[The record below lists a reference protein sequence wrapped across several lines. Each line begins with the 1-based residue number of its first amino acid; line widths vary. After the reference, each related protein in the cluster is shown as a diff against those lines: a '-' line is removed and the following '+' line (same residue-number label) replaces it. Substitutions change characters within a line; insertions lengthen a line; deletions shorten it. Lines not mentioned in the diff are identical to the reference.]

1 MRIKEGYVLKEVAK
15 EFIVVPVG
23 DEAIN
28 FNGILTL
35 NKTAKLLFETL
46 LNDVEIK
53 DLVKVLLDK
62 YDIDEEQALR
72 KNLLLFRLEMKR
84 LILTAS

>member
-62 YDIDEEQALR
+62 YDINEEQAL
-72 KNLLLFRLEMKR
+72 KDVNEFVHILESR
-84 LILTAS
+84 NILI

>member
-62 YDIDEEQALR
+62 YDIDEEQAL
-72 KNLLLFRLEMKR
+72 KDVKDFIHILESR
-84 LILTAS
+84 NILI